1 MPTAGYASDVAAI
14 APPEPVRLDRLDI
27 RLARLPLREP
37 FATSFGRVESRLLF
51 LLRLHA
57 DGLSGWGECV
67 ALESPLY
74 SYETVGTARHV
85 IRDFLAPVILGE
97 RPTSLADLAR
107 RLARF
112 KGHPMAK
119 AGIELAFVDLVARL
133 RGEPLFRVLGGTR
146 TRVTAGISLGLQD
159 TIDAL
164 DSRVNDSLEHGY
176 KRIKLKI
183 QPGCDLEVVA
193 EIRRRHP
200 EILLSAD
207 ANAAYTLADAARLRQ
222 LDGQG
227 LLMLEQPLGHDD
239 LVDHATL
246 QKDMDTAICLD
257 ESLTSVE
264 RTRQAL
270 DLGACR
276 IVNMKVGRVG
286 GYSQALA
293 IHDLCLQRGVPL
305 WCGGMLESG
314 IGRAHN
320 VALAS
325 LAGFTLPGDIS
336 GSLRYFD
343 RDIITAPVE
352 VAKDGTIEVPRSPGL
367 GIEVDERF
375 LERRTEAVERLTR

>member
-1 MPTAGYASDVAAI
+1 MLVTGHASDVAAI
-14 APPEPVRLDRLDI
+14 APPEPVRLDALEMRF
-27 RLARLPLREP
+27 ARLPLREP
-37 FATSFGRVESRLLF
+37 FATSFGRVESRLLL
-51 LLRLHA
+51 LLRLRA
-57 DGLSGWGECV
+57 GALTGWGECV
-67 ALESPLY
+67 ALESPLFC
-74 SYETVGTARHV
+74 YETAGTARHV
-85 IRDFLAPVILGE
+85 IRDFLAPAILGE
-97 RPTSLADLAR
+97 KPRSLADVAR

-133 RGEPLFRVLGGTR
+133 RGEPLCRVLGGTR
-146 TRVTAGISLGLQD
+146 TRVAVGVSLGLQD
-159 TIDAL
+159 TVDAL
-164 DSRVNDSLEHGY
+164 DVRVNDSLEQGY
-176 KRIKLKI
+176 QRIKLKI
-183 QPGCDLEVVA
+183 QPGCDIEVVG

-200 EILLSAD
+200 GILLSAD
-207 ANAAYTLADAARLRQ
+207 ANAAYTLADAGRLRQ
-222 LDGQG
+222 LDAQN
-227 LLMLEQPLGHDD
+227 LLMLEQPLAHDD
-239 LVDHATL
+239 IVDHAEL
-246 QKDMDTAICLD
+246 QRGMVTAICLD
-257 ESLTSVE
+257 ESLTGVE

-293 IHDLCLQRGVPL
+293 IHDLCLRRGVPL

-320 VALAS
+320 LALAS

-352 VAKDGTIEVPRSPGL
+352 VAKDGTIEVPQSPGL
-367 GIEVDERF
+367 GVEVDEAF
-375 LERRTEAVERLTR
+375 LERRTEAVERLTP

>member
-1 MPTAGYASDVAAI
+1 VHTAGYASDVANI
-14 APPEPVRLDRLDI
+14 APPEPVRLDALDI

-57 DGLSGWGECV
+57 AGLSGWGECV

-146 TRVTAGISLGLQD
+146 ARVTVGISLGLQD

-164 DSRVNDSLEHGY
+164 DSRVNDSLERGY

-222 LDGQG
+222 LDGQS

-246 QKDMDTAICLD
+246 QKDMATAICLD

-352 VAKDGTIEVPRSPGL
+352 VTKDGTIEVPRSPGL

-375 LERRTEAVERLTR
+375 LERRTEAVERLTP